1 MVLKRPLLAIVLVV
15 AVGALVPSAEGQIV
29 EGAFQLPADGT
40 IVSVSLDPGAYLVTA
55 SGTYDYDTERTGDQ
69 LADAECS
76 TDSVFWEDPVDLVRN
91 EVPEAPVSDWHRH
104 RYVVGV
110 PEQGARTP
118 PFFNDPKP
126 FSPRWTLHFVDTL
139 DVGVGLTPEPGFG
152 MEGTS
157 PLTVFEWEPVLPTAV
172 NAEDEAGLG
181 CDESNHLY
189 ATELVVPPGT
199 AMVDFQI
206 VDGNYTDNA
215 GHLDL
220 TITGGP
226 EE

>member
-1 MVLKRPLLAIVLVV
+1 MVLVGVVLPVP
-15 AVGALVPSAEGQIV
+15 GAGGQVV

-40 IVSVSLDPGAYLVTA
+40 VVSLHLDPGAYLVTA
-55 SGTYDYDTERTGDQ
+55 SGTYDYDTERDGDQ

-76 TDSVFWEDPVDLVRN
+76 TDSIFWEDPVDLVQGAA
-91 EVPEAPVSDWHRH
+91 PTAPVSEWHRH
-104 RYVVGV
+104 RYALGV
-110 PEQGARTP
+110 PEKKGRTP

-126 FSPRWTLHFVDTL
+126 FSPRWTLHFADTL
-139 DVGVGLTPEPGFG
+139 DVGIGLTPERGSG
-152 MEGTS
+152 LATS
-157 PLTVFEWEPVLPTAV
+157 PLTIFEWEPVLPTAV
-172 NAEDEAGLG
+172 GADDEVGLG

-199 AMVDFQI
+199 ATVDFQI

-226 EE
+226 EG